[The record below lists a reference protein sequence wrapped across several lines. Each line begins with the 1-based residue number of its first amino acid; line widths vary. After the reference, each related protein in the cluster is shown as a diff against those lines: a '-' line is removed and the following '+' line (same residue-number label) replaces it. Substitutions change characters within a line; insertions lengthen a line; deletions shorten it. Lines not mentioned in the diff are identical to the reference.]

1 MFQKS
6 ILTIMILLTTASWAM
21 AQELDRDVPDGWAI
35 FPGNGVEST
44 TGGGSAFPTTVT
56 TFSELSK
63 AAADKVPRVI
73 IVSGTIKTT
82 DGGGYAMKIAS
93 NKTIIG
99 ADSNATIYGGIEM
112 SGVSNVIVRNL
123 NIHGIWPNS
132 GPDDAVALHN
142 SHHIWID
149 HLNIWDAGDGNLDI
163 TNQSNYVTVS
173 WCKFWYTNA
182 SHPHRFCGLIG
193 SGGGDHPEDWNYL
206 KVTYHHCW
214 FDKLVKERMPRVM
227 YGQVHVFNN
236 YYTCSGNLY
245 CIGVGSYGS
254 TLIENNYFKNVNNPH
269 QFMYEVY
276 CWITARD
283 NVYDNTT
290 GKKDN
295 GKGGIRD
302 VSVPGWSFPVEA
314 FDNPPYLYT
323 MDHTD
328 SIPNLVSNG
337 AGPHSQ
343 YGEIGLMP
351 VPGNGTVDVSIEPT
365 LQWKK
370 GTIRDSTTSYI
381 VSFGTTN
388 PPPQVATISE
398 QSYNPGSLEQG
409 TVYYWRVDQDTTGGI
424 IPGKVWTFQTVSP
437 TSIDKMDHAIPSEFN
452 LYPVYPNPFNPET
465 KITYSVSH
473 PTRISISVFDVNGR
487 LIKILFNQQ
496 VTEGEHSFTWNAT
509 ELTSGV
515 YFIKLSSDKFS
526 KISKAILMK

>member
-1 MFQKS
+1 MLQKTF
-6 ILTIMILLTTASWAM
+6 LVIMIILINAFSGTA
-21 AQELDRDVPDGWAI
+21 QDFDTDVPDGWAI
-35 FPGNGVEST
+35 FPGNGLETT
-44 TGGGSAFPTTVT
+44 TGGAGGNVVTATTGSQLA
-56 TFSELSK
+56 SYAGISDALII
-63 AAADKVPRVI
+63 KVE
-73 IVSGTIKTT
+73 GTITGSGKLT
-82 DGGGYAMKIAS
+82 IAS
-93 NKTIIG
+93 NKTILGQG
-99 ADSNATIYGGIEM
+99 ADATITGYELSM
-112 SGVSNVIVRNL
+112 SGVQNIIIRNL
-123 NIHGIWPNS
+123 KINGSRDGI
-132 GPDDAVALHN
+132 AARRT
-142 SHHIWID
+142 HHLWID
-149 HLNIWDAGDGNLDI
+149 HCEVWDCSDGLIDI
-163 TNQSNYVTVS
+163 TDESNYCAVS
-173 WCKFWYTNA
+173 WCKFYYVDQND
-182 SHPHRFCGLIG
+182 HRLACLIG
-193 SGGGDHPEDWNYL
+193 SGGGDHPEDWDKL
-206 KVTYHHCW
+206 KVTYHHNW
-214 FDKLVKERMPRVM
+214 YGDKADQRMPRIM
-227 YGQVHVFNN
+227 YGQVHVFND
-236 YYTCSGNLY
+236 YYTCSGNSY

-254 TLIENNYFKNVNNPH
+254 ALIENNYFKNVNDPH

-290 GKKDN
+290 GNKDN

-323 MDHTD
+323 MDHAD

-398 QSYNPGSLEQG
+398 QSYNPGSLEQD

-452 LYPVYPNPFNPET
+452 LYPACPNPFNPET

-473 PTRISISVFDVNGR
+473 PTRISLSVFDVNGR

-496 VTEGEHSFTWNAT
+496 VKEGEHSFIWNASD
-509 ELTSGV
+509 LTSGV

-526 KISKAILMK
+526 KISKCTLLK